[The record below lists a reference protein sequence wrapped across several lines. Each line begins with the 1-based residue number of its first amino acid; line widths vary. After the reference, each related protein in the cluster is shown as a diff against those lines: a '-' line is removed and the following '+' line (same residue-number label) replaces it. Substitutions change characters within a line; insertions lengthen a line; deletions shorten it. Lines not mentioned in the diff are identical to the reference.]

1 MQTKVFNAYRI
12 SHENGTIEDINALNL
27 VQALENMEL
36 PETESPVVQ
45 TFLVKKGIRTLVAD
59 EPTEVLFNA
68 VVAENG
74 GGSIATPAT
83 GRIHV
88 GDMVQ
93 MKAIPARNYE
103 FVSWKLNGIEISR
116 EAVLNLTMPELP
128 EGIDTAIFTA
138 TFRLADVSWTTE
150 VEPAEASTAGC
161 IAFPTSGVSEANA
174 ETEFLAVAK
183 EGFVFDHWEV
193 NGESL
198 STNELLQTTVAPL
211 AEGETVRVYKAVFR
225 EE

>member
-1 MQTKVFNAYRI
+1 MQTKIFNAYRI

-27 VQALENMEL
+27 VQALENMEI

-93 MKAIPARNYE
+93 MKAIPTRNYE

-116 EAVLNLTMPELP
+116 EATLNLTMPELP
-128 EGIDTAIFTA
+128 AGIDTAVFTA
-138 TFRLADVSWTTE
+138 TFRLADVSWTTA

-174 ETEFLAVAK
+174 SAEFLAVAK
-183 EGFVFDHWEV
+183 EGFAFSHWEV
-193 NGESL
+193 NGETISD
-198 STNELLQTTVAPL
+198 NELLQAMVTPL
-211 AEGETVRVYKAVFR
+211 AEGETARIYKAVFR
-225 EE
+225 AE

>member
-27 VQALENMEL
+27 VQALENMEI

-128 EGIDTAIFTA
+128 EGIDTAVFTA

-183 EGFVFDHWEV
+183 EGFEFDHWEV

-198 STNELLQTTVAPL
+198 STNELLQATVAPL
-211 AEGETVRVYKAVFR
+211 AEGETARIYKAVFR
-225 EE
+225 TE